1 MDCKITTTE
10 LNTISKERNQI
21 LIYKCE
27 SFGIG
32 LYMTRIEA
40 AEYIPASIS
49 RGYRSI
55 EDAHKKL
62 RKFKFNLCE
71 PIYDSR
77 LRSSLAVFQ
86 KKIKR
91 FPSRSSRLVT
101 DHSEYIRNARNTEFI
116 SEVSCEIH
124 RTPNDSW

>member
-1 MDCKITTTE
+1 MKYKSITTE

-21 LIYKCE
+21 LIYKSA

-40 AEYIPASIS
+40 AEYIPPSIS

-71 PIYDSR
+71 PSDNSR
-77 LRSSLAVFQ
+77 LSLKVFQ
-86 KKIKR
+86 AKIKR
-91 FPSRSSRLVT
+91 FPSRSSRLVA
-101 DHSEYIRNARNTEFI
+101 DHSEYIRNSRNTEFI

>member
-1 MDCKITTTE
+1 MKYKIITAE
-10 LNTISKERNQI
+10 PNTYNNRMNQSS
-21 LIYKCE
+21 IYKSA

-55 EDAHKKL
+55 EDANKKL
-62 RKFKFNLCE
+62 RKFKFDLCE
-71 PIYDSR
+71 PSDNSR
-77 LRSSLAVFQ
+77 FSLKVFQ
-86 KKIKR
+86 TKIKR

-116 SEVSCEIH
+116 SEVSCEIY
-124 RTPNDSW
+124 RTPNDSL

>member
-1 MDCKITTTE
+1 MKYKIITTE

-55 EDAHKKL
+55 K
-62 RKFKFNLCE
+62 
-71 PIYDSR
+71 
-77 LRSSLAVFQ
+77 
-86 KKIKR
+86 
-91 FPSRSSRLVT
+91 
-101 DHSEYIRNARNTEFI
+101 
-116 SEVSCEIH
+116 
-124 RTPNDSW
+124 

>member
-1 MDCKITTTE
+1 MKYKIITAE
-10 LNTISKERNQI
+10 PNTYNNRMNQSS
-21 LIYKCE
+21 IYKSA
-27 SFGIG
+27 SFCIG

-62 RKFKFNLCE
+62 RKFKFDLCE
-71 PIYDSR
+71 PSDNSR
-77 LRSSLAVFQ
+77 FSLKVFQ
-86 KKIKR
+86 TKIKR
-91 FPSRSSRLVT
+91 FPSRSSRLVA

>member
-1 MDCKITTTE
+1 MKYKITTAEPNIYT
-10 LNTISKERNQI
+10 KRMNQS
-21 LIYKCE
+21 LIYKPV

-40 AEYIPASIS
+40 EEYIPPSIS

-71 PIYDSR
+71 PSDNSR
-77 LRSSLAVFQ
+77 FSLKVFQ
-86 KKIKR
+86 TKIKR
-91 FPSRSSRLVT
+91 FPSRSSRLVA

-116 SEVSCEIH
+116 SEVSCEIY
-124 RTPNDSW
+124 RTPNDSL

>member
-1 MDCKITTTE
+1 MKYKIITTE

-21 LIYKCE
+21 LIYKPA

-91 FPSRSSRLVT
+91 FPSRSSRLVA

-124 RTPNDSW
+124 KTPNDSW